1 MHDHTFSL
9 PSSMQ
14 MQRDATQCFG
24 AFHPFITSNAPSFPF
39 TCSPFNLSTPT
50 SAPAPTP
57 LPLPHPNAFCFAHDT
72 RKTAPILQH
81 RCKNAHAPPTPAAAP
96 SRLSY
101 THTGTHT
108 AAAPAGSSGPT
119 PAIRNPARV
128 PNIKCTQ
135 KKNKADKV
143 RAFSPKTQKNS
154 KLQTPLP
161 ACPAR

>member
-81 RCKNAHAPPTPAAAP
+81 RCKNAHKKKIRRTKCVPFLPKPKKTP
-96 SRLSY
+96 
-101 THTGTHT
+101 
-108 AAAPAGSSGPT
+108 
-119 PAIRNPARV
+119 
-128 PNIKCTQ
+128 
-135 KKNKADKV
+135 
-143 RAFSPKTQKNS
+143 NS
-154 KLQTPLP
+154 KLRCPP
-161 ACPAR
+161 APPVKLA